1 MILFSMRLKVLARHA
16 AVRYRNISMCHN
28 RLNRFVLAN
37 DSVQDGKVTELV
49 NVNRKTPKDRVLLF
63 SFKINWKSSCFL
75 DIFFSTE
82 NWETP
87 KKSGKVII
95 SMTS

>member
-37 DSVQDGKVTELV
+37 DSVQDGKVAELV
-49 NVNRKTPKDRVLLF
+49 NVNRKTPKGRVVLF
-63 SFKINWKSSCFL
+63 SFQINLESSCFL
-75 DIFFSTE
+75 DIFFSRKIGR
-82 NWETP
+82 P
-87 KKSGKVII
+87 LKSQA
-95 SMTS
+95 M